1 MNPTRRKLW
10 LRDADELHADILNLR
25 KGYTQAGSWN
35 LPQVCWH
42 LNAVIARWTSTG
54 PPLPLALLP
63 NHKEVLA
70 HTLAT
75 GMLPKINAPE
85 AIIPPATATDDDID
99 KFLDSLERFKSFR
112 GPFAR
117 SRLFGE
123 IPFDDYM
130 RLHYIHASH
139 HLSFLIPTT

>member
-1 MNPTRRKLW
+1 MTPSRRKLW
-10 LRDADELHADILNLR
+10 LRDADAVCADILHLR
-25 KGYTQAGSWN
+25 RGYTQAGGWT

-54 PPLPLALLP
+54 PPPAPALLP

-70 HTLAT
+70 NTLAT
-75 GMLPKINAPE
+75 GTLPKINAPE
-85 AIIPPATATDDDID
+85 AIIPPATATDADID
-99 KFLDSLERFKSFR
+99 TFLESLERFKAFR

-117 SRLFGE
+117 HRLFGE

-139 HLSFLIPTT
+139 HLSFLVPTA